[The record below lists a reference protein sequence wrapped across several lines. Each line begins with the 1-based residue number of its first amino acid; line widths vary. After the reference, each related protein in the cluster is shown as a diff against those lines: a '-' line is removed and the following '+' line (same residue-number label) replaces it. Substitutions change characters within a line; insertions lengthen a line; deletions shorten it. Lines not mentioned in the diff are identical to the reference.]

1 MMTPSL
7 CPNTLKFIAF
17 SFTDLTVSCLAQV
30 GVAKQDGLFS
40 NFQLLLLLVGSG
52 SQRFVCLVTFRALFV
67 SKWGSEEGR
76 MCLLLSSEARAS
88 LSSIRSLAF
97 ECLSSRHSR

>member
-17 SFTDLTVSCLAQV
+17 SSTVLTVSCLAQV

-40 NFQLLLLLVGSG
+40 NF
-52 SQRFVCLVTFRALFV
+52 
-67 SKWGSEEGR
+67 
-76 MCLLLSSEARAS
+76 
-88 LSSIRSLAF
+88 
-97 ECLSSRHSR
+97 